1 MSDTAQFWMNWS
13 VQVAAALGTIGA
25 VLVALFGQ
33 VLRAKS
39 FPPQLVLTLPRP
51 HGEPE
56 RVRLTSKEF
65 PDGREEEARF
75 YRLCV
80 SNRRRWSPANQVQ
93 VVLLGVETP
102 TADGQFV
109 PTWIGDVP
117 LAWTHQ
123 QVFPALR
130 TIGSD
135 AHVDLCSV
143 VKDKWL
149 QLHPLI
155 VPFGLEVLSRHGTTW
170 RLWVQAKSNECESRV
185 HRVTIAWDGEWHHD
199 AIEMR
204 HHLRITAE
212 EIMEEHRTVHEHQ
225 GSPRLTLKKRPRR
238 GGP

>member
-1 MSDTAQFWMNWS
+1 MCDVAQFWMNWW

-33 VLRAKS
+33 VWRAKS

-51 HGEPE
+51 HGDPE
-56 RVRLTSKEF
+56 RARLTSDDF
-65 PDGREEEARF
+65 PDGRQGEARF
-75 YRLCV
+75 YRLRV

-93 VVLLGVETP
+93 VVLLGVEAP
-102 TADGQFV
+102 TTDGQFR
-109 PTWIGDVP
+109 PTWLGDVP
-117 LAWTHQ
+117 LTWTHQ

-155 VPFGLEVLSRHGTTW
+155 VPFGLEVLSRHRTTW
-170 RLWVQAKSNECESRV
+170 RLWVQAKSNECESHV
-185 HRVTIAWDGEWHHD
+185 LRVTIYWDGEWHND
-199 AIEMR
+199 AREMGR
-204 HHLRITAE
+204 HLKITAE
-212 EIMEEHRTVHEHQ
+212 K
-225 GSPRLTLKKRPRR
+225 SPDGVETK
-238 GGP
+238 